1 MGLMVTVVACWHGPS
16 GCGGLGGEAGLR
28 LPAGQAGAAPSLA
41 SGHQEWFQCIQTG
54 GRGVGGE
61 NEGGLRA
68 LPFGRK
74 AKRGESETERAGSP
88 VQAGAQGGSRK
99 LCRQRLRGA
108 RPLKCRATDRGSRTT
123 ERAVCHDPPRDPPPG
138 AFAPGPALQA
148 RPSAPRRAQG
158 SEGRV
163 SLSRLSVGTA
173 FRCLLLSRLSTRQSE
188 FVFLATSVPR

>member
-1 MGLMVTVVACWHGPS
+1 MNTD
-16 GCGGLGGEAGLR
+16 GGK
-28 LPAGQAGAAPSLA
+28 
-41 SGHQEWFQCIQTG
+41 
-54 GRGVGGE
+54 GVGGE

-138 AFAPGPALQA
+138 AFPQGLLCRLGPL
-148 RPSAPRRAQG
+148 PRDVRRGG

-163 SLSRLSVGTA
+163 
-173 FRCLLLSRLSTRQSE
+173 
-188 FVFLATSVPR
+188 

>member
-1 MGLMVTVVACWHGPS
+1 MLARALWLWWPRRGGRPKAARRAGRSCTQLSIGASGVVS
-16 GCGGLGGEAGLR
+16 VNTDGGGGWVERMKEASERFLLGG
-28 LPAGQAGAAPSLA
+28 
-41 SGHQEWFQCIQTG
+41 
-54 GRGVGGE
+54 
-61 NEGGLRA
+61 
-68 LPFGRK
+68 
-74 AKRGESETERAGSP
+74 KRNGERARPSERARP
-88 VQAGAQGGSRK
+88 LQAGAQGGSRK
-99 LCRQRLRGA
+99 LCRQRLQGA
-108 RPLKCRATDRGSRTT
+108 RLLKCRATDRGSRTT

>member
-1 MGLMVTVVACWHGPS
+1 MLARALWLWWPRR
-16 GCGGLGGEAGLR
+16 GGRPKAARRAGRSCTQLSI
-28 LPAGQAGAAPSLA
+28 GA
-41 SGHQEWFQCIQTG
+41 SGVVSVNTDG
-54 GRGVGGE
+54 GKGVGGE

-74 AKRGESETERAGSP
+74 AKWGESETERAGSP

>member
-1 MGLMVTVVACWHGPS
+1 MERMKEASERFL
-16 GCGGLGGEAGLR
+16 LGG
-28 LPAGQAGAAPSLA
+28 
-41 SGHQEWFQCIQTG
+41 
-54 GRGVGGE
+54 
-61 NEGGLRA
+61 
-68 LPFGRK
+68 
-74 AKRGESETERAGSP
+74 KRNGERARPSERARQP
-88 VQAGAQGGSRK
+88 QAGAQGGSRK

-123 ERAVCHDPPRDPPPG
+123 ERAVCHDPPPA